1 VYAAGLRSVR
11 ELYTT
16 KSRAAYLT
24 PLLTLQR
31 SAINTEGML
40 EMLKLK
46 EKGGLE
52 MKWGGND

>member
-1 VYAAGLRSVR
+1 VR